1 MNSDYIDISNQKRR
15 SPARRVAFIIDEL
28 LVVADYLN
36 VARRAEEGDDLEA
49 GTDRGSAR
57 LLLDC
62 RQRLVAL
69 HDDLYFIHRHLEHS
83 ATNSSFMAQDNDAV
97 QSGQSPEQRRLALTG
112 AVVLVAAMAVTAWL
126 RSVC

>member
-1 MNSDYIDISNQKRR
+1 MNSDYIDINNQKRR
-15 SPARRVAFIIDEL
+15 SPAWRVAFIIDEL

-36 VARRAEEGDDLEA
+36 VARRAEEGDDLGA

-69 HDDLYFIHRHLEHS
+69 HDALYFIHSHLEHS
-83 ATNSSFMAQDNDAV
+83 STDSSFMTLDNDAG
-97 QSGQSPEQRRLALTG
+97 QSGQSAEQRRLA
-112 AVVLVAAMAVTAWL
+112 
-126 RSVC
+126 